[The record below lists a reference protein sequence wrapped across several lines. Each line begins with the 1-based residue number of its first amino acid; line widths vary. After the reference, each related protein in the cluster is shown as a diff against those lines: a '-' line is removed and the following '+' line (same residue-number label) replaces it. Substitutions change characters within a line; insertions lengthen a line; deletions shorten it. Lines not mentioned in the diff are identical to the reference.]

1 MACNITLS
9 DQTLDCRDSMGGIV
23 EVYALADRADITA
36 ISTTS
41 GSTGMIT
48 GFTLVTQSH
57 GFVTYKLRK
66 NTASLVNTYN
76 ISEENG
82 TTFVRSEL
90 TLVFPKMDTPKRL
103 EISALAIGNMAMIVK
118 DSNCKY
124 WFLGKYEPVTMASGT
139 SQTGVSKGDKNGYD
153 VVLCCEGPEEPW
165 EVTAA
170 AVEALLA
177 M

>member
-9 DQTLDCRDSMGGIV
+9 DQTLDCRDGMGGIV

-48 GFTLVTQSH
+48 GFTLDVQSL

-82 TTFVRSEL
+82 TTYVRSEL
-90 TLVFPKMDTPKRL
+90 TLVFHKMDTSKRL
-103 EISALAIGNMAMIVK
+103 EISALVIGNMAMIVK
-118 DSNCKY
+118 DSNGKY
-124 WFLGKYEPVTMASGT
+124 WFLGKDEPVTMASGT
-139 SQTGVSKGDKNGYD
+139 SQTGVAKGDKNGYD
-153 VVLCCEGPEEPW
+153 VVLVCEGHEEPW

-177 M
+177 L

>member
-9 DQTLDCRDSMGGIV
+9 EQNLDCRDSMGGIV
-23 EVYALADRADITA
+23 EVYALANREDITT
-36 ISTTS
+36 ISESSS
-41 GSTGMIT
+41 GTGIISSIIMD
-48 GFTLVTQSH
+48 VQSP

-90 TLVFPKMDTPKRL
+90 TLVFHKMDTPKRL

-118 DSNCKY
+118 FK
-124 WFLGKYEPVTMASGT
+124 W
-139 SQTGVSKGDKNGYD
+139 
-153 VVLCCEGPEEPW
+153 
-165 EVTAA
+165 
-170 AVEALLA
+170 
-177 M
+177 

>member
-9 DQTLDCRDSMGGIV
+9 EQNLDCRDSMGGIV

-36 ISTTS
+36 IAETS
-41 GSTGMIT
+41 GSTGMIS
-48 GFTLVTQSH
+48 GFTLDAQSPK
-57 GFVTYKLRK
+57 FVTYKLRK
-66 NTASLVNTYN
+66 STGSLTNTYN

-90 TLVFPKMDTPKRL
+90 TLVFHKMDTSKRL

-118 DSNCKY
+118 DSNGKY
-124 WFLGKYEPVTMASGT
+124 WFLGKDEPVTMASGT
-139 SQTGVSKGDKNGYD
+139 SQTGVAKGDKNGYD
-153 VVLCCEGPEEPW
+153 VVLACEGHQEPW

-170 AVEALLA
+170 AVAAVLA
-177 M
+177 